1 MYYVGIDIAKR
12 KHVVFTLDG
21 EGEPVGKVL
30 RVSNDRE
37 GFDVLL
43 AHLNSLE
50 TPVTVG
56 LEATG
61 HYWLALYS
69 ALTEAGYEVI
79 VLNPLQVQAYR
90 KSGIRKRKNDRY
102 DAFWIAD
109 YIRISRRLQSSPAVQ
124 PDLVQLRELTRFRAS
139 LSQQIGDCK
148 RRIIGIL
155 DRVFPEY
162 ETLFSNVFIQT
173 SRQLLAEALTPEEF
187 EAFDLSELSQLLR
200 QSSHG
205 RLGQTKAEEIRTL
218 AERSVGVGFLGDAL
232 HVQMTCLLQQLALL
246 EQQVNE
252 LDDQIE
258 RLMDRLPQYITS
270 IPGIGPTTGAVILAE
285 IGDVHRFD
293 APEKLVAYAGIDPV
307 VYQTGEF
314 EAANTRMSKRG
325 SPYLRHALWQAA
337 FAASRFD
344 PQLRD
349 YYQRKRAEGKAH
361 GTALGAVCRKLLHRV
376 YIILKEERPYL
387 IRD

>member
-1 MYYVGIDIAKR
+1 MHYVGIDIAKR

-21 EGEPVGKVL
+21 DGEPVGKAL
-30 RVSNDRE
+30 RVTNDRE
-37 GFDVLL
+37 GFDKLL
-43 AHLNSLE
+43 AHLSQLE
-50 TPVTVG
+50 STVTVG

-69 ALTEAGYEVI
+69 VLTEAEYEVI

-102 DAFWIAD
+102 DALWIAD
-109 YIRISRRLQSSPAVQ
+109 YIRISRRLQASPEVQ

-162 ETLFSNVFIQT
+162 ETLFSSVFIQT

-187 EAFDLSELSQLLR
+187 ADFDLSELSQLLQQTSR
-200 QSSHG
+200 GRHG
-205 RLGQTKAEEIRTL
+205 RAKAEEIQAL

-232 HVQMTCLLQQLALL
+232 RVQLTCLLQQLALL
-246 EQQVNE
+246 EQQLKE
-252 LDDQIE
+252 LDVQIE
-258 RLMDRLPQYITS
+258 ALMDRLPQYITT
-270 IPGIGPTTGAVILAE
+270 IPGVGPVTGATILAE
-285 IGDVHRFD
+285 IGDVQRFP
-293 APEKLVAYAGIDPV
+293 APEKLVAFAGVDPV
-307 VYQTGEF
+307 VYQTGQF
-314 EAANTRMSKRG
+314 EARNTRMSKRG

-361 GTALGAVCRKLLHRV
+361 GTVLGAVCRKLLHRV
-376 YIILKEERPYL
+376 YIILKEERPYV